1 MCIFLFSY
9 YGTLDIR
16 LWPPKLPIQ
25 SFRYYLRIFTAF
37 YVDIVVSSIRLLV
50 VLLPCP
56 AIVELLHYIYLN
68 FKLVKLYFHLFMQ
81 TLLVM
86 ESARANIF
94 TAATKPYLF
103 TLKYRQKSEIPS
115 LYFRLFKE
123 ILIRKI
129 IIWSFIKKIKSSFD
143 C

>member
-1 MCIFLFSY
+1 MYISIFLSWNIRYMTVTTEIAHTKFSLLLEDLY
-9 YGTLDIR
+9 
-16 LWPPKLPIQ
+16 
-25 SFRYYLRIFTAF
+25 SFLRRHRC
-37 YVDIVVSSIRLLV
+37 VVNTLLV

-103 TLKYRQKSEIPS
+103 TLKYRQKN
-115 LYFRLFKE
+115 RNTQ
-123 ILIRKI
+123 
-129 IIWSFIKKIKSSFD
+129 FIFL
-143 C
+143 CFQCNLV